1 MPKQI
6 LSIDVGIKN
15 LSFCLFELNDND
27 KNDNDKNDNDKN
39 DNDKNVTVLKWDNID
54 LTKEDDIG
62 TKCIYIDD
70 PNIKNTKAK
79 SKPKSKSKSKSNS
92 IEQAILEQSSEPCGK
107 PAKFIKDNKCYCLK
121 HSKLTNYIQPSAD
134 LKPSFLNKQTIQK
147 LIDIANKYKVINTLE
162 VPDYKSYKKAQ
173 LVNLIKDFSDQ
184 KCLSEIKK
192 SNASKIDLVTIGRNI
207 QHRFDEILCDYLLTI
222 DTIIIENQIGPI
234 ANKMKTIQGMLS
246 QYFIMK
252 NNNISIDFISATNK
266 LKDFIALEKEKEKE
280 KKDKMD
286 YKERKKMGIQI
297 CSNFVSN
304 DVRFSNWNTFFSKHQ
319 KKDDLSDCFL
329 QGMWYIK
336 HNKNL

>member
-15 LSFCLFELNDND
+15 LSFCLFEINTNTILEKDI
-27 KNDNDKNDNDKN
+27 
-39 DNDKNVTVLKWDNID
+39 TVLKWDNID

-62 TKCIYIDD
+62 TKCVYIDD
-70 PNIKNTKAK
+70 PNIKKTKTK
-79 SKPKSKSKSKSNS
+79 TKTKSNS
-92 IEQAILEQSSEPCGK
+92 KPIEQSSEPCGK
-107 PAKFIKDNKCYCLK
+107 PAKFIKDNNCYCLK
-121 HSKLTNYIQPSAD
+121 HSKLTNYIQPTAD
-134 LKPSFLNKQTIQK
+134 LKPSFLNKQTLQK
-147 LIDIANKYKVINTLE
+147 LIDIANKYKIINTLE

-173 LVNLIKDFSDQ
+173 LVTLIKEFSEQ

-280 KKDKMD
+280 KEKKEKMD

-297 CSNFVSN
+297 CSNFVTN
-304 DVRFSNWNTFFSKHQ
+304 DARFSSWNTFFSKHQ

-336 HNKNL
+336 HNKHF

>member
-15 LSFCLFELNDND
+15 LSFCLFELND
-27 KNDNDKNDNDKN
+27 KSDNDKSNNDI
-39 DNDKNVTVLKWDNID
+39 TVLKWDNID

-62 TKCIYIDD
+62 TKCVYIDD
-70 PNIKNTKAK
+70 SNIKKTKT
-79 SKPKSKSKSKSNS
+79 KSKS
-92 IEQAILEQSSEPCGK
+92 LEQSIIEQSLEPCGK
-107 PAKFIKDNKCYCLK
+107 PAKFIKDNNCYCLK
-121 HSKLTNYIQPSAD
+121 HSKLTNYIQPTAD
-134 LKPSFLNKQTIQK
+134 LKPSFLNKQTLQK
-147 LIDIANKYKVINTLE
+147 LIDIANKYKIINTLE

-173 LVNLIKDFSDQ
+173 LVTLIKEFSEQ

-207 QHRFDEILCDYLLTI
+207 QHRFDDILCDYLLTI

-280 KKDKMD
+280 KEKKEKMD

-297 CSNFVSN
+297 CSNFVTN
-304 DVRFSNWNTFFSKHQ
+304 DARFSSWNTFFSKHQ

-336 HNKNL
+336 HNKHLYKI